1 MGTGSIRRDRTF
13 RRAFDMGVGC
23 GFYILDCY
31 NDTVVTDGV
40 CVSVTTRIN
49 ACNNYFLLEVYEETD
64 SDKCDQ

>member
-1 MGTGSIRRDRTF
+1 MGTGSIRRDNTL
-13 RRAFDMGVGC
+13 RRAFEMGVGK

-40 CVSVTTRIN
+40 SISITTRID

-64 SDKCDQ
+64 SDKCDK

>member
-13 RRAFDMGVGC
+13 RKALKIGVGG

-31 NDTVVTDGV
+31 NDTVVTDGI
-40 CVSVTTRIN
+40 CVSITTRID